1 MVKREYYMR
10 QIRPF
15 IDKDVVKVLT
25 GMRRSGKSV
34 MMQLLQEELVARGVA
49 RGQMLSLNFED
60 LANISLCEG
69 TALHRWVKERAEQI
83 TGKVYLFLDEIQ
95 EVQGW
100 ERVINSLRVSLDVDI
115 YITGSNARLLSGELA
130 TYLAGRYVQFVIYPF
145 SYQEF
150 LLGQGAGDSAKMFQK
165 YLLMGGMPFL
175 LNLSYQEESSKL
187 YLKDAYNSVLLKDI
201 VQRNK
206 LRDTDLLERV
216 IRYAL
221 ASVGQTFSASSIVK
235 YLKSEQRKVSN
246 DTVLNYLNACVAAYL
261 FYRIPRQEV
270 QGRKI
275 LAVNE
280 KCYIADHGLR
290 EAVYGQNIR
299 DIQQVLE
306 NIVCLELL
314 RRGYQVSVGKVGEC
328 EIDFVAEKSAEKIY
342 VQVSYL
348 LASEETIGREFGVY
362 KRVQDN
368 FPKYVLS
375 MDELDFSQDGIK
387 HLNVRDFLLREEW

>member
-1 MVKREYYMR
+1 MIKREYYMR

-83 TGKVYLFLDEIQ
+83 TGKAYLFLDEIQ

-145 SYQEF
+145 YYQEF
-150 LLGQGAGDSAKMFQK
+150 LLGQGAEDSAKMFQK

-175 LNLSYQEESSKL
+175 LNLSYQEDSSKL

-280 KCYIADHGLR
+280 KYYIADHGLR

>member
-15 IDKDVVKVLT
+15 IGKDVVKVLT

-34 MMQLLQEELVARGVA
+34 MMRLLQEELVAQGVA

-60 LANISLCEG
+60 LANIPLCEG
-69 TALHRWVKERAEQI
+69 TALHQWVKERAEQM

-150 LLGQGAGDSAKMFQK
+150 LLGQEAEDSAKLFQK

-175 LNLSYQEESSKL
+175 LNLSYQEDSSKL

-235 YLKSEQRKVSN
+235 YLKNEQRKVSN
-246 DTVLNYLNACVAAYL
+246 DTVQNYLNACVSAYL

-280 KCYIADHGLR
+280 KYYIADHGLQ
-290 EAVYGQNIR
+290 EAVYGQNSR

-314 RRGYQVSVGKVGEC
+314 RRGYQVSVGKVGDY
-328 EIDFVAEKSAEKIY
+328 EIDFVVEKSAEKIY

-348 LASEETIGREFGVY
+348 LASEETVRREFGVY

-375 MDELDFSQDGIK
+375 MDEFDFSQDGIK

>member
-1 MVKREYYMR
+1 MIKREYYMR

-34 MMQLLQEELVARGVA
+34 MMQLLQEELVAQGVV

-69 TALHRWVKERAEQI
+69 TALHRWVKDRAEQI

-150 LLGQGAGDSAKMFQK
+150 LLGQGAEDSAKMFQK

-280 KCYIADHGLR
+280 KYYIADHGLR

-314 RRGYQVSVGKVGEC
+314 RRGYQVSVGKVGEY

-348 LASEETIGREFGVY
+348 LASEETIRREFSIY
-362 KRVQDN
+362 KRIQDN

>member
-1 MVKREYYMR
+1 MIKREYYMR

-83 TGKVYLFLDEIQ
+83 TGKAYLFLDEIQ

-150 LLGQGAGDSAKMFQK
+150 LLGQGAEDSAKMFQK

-175 LNLSYQEESSKL
+175 LNLSYQEDSSKL

-280 KCYIADHGLR
+280 KYYIADHGLR

-328 EIDFVAEKSAEKIY
+328 EIDFVAEKSAEKLY

>member
-1 MVKREYYMR
+1 MIKREYYMR

-69 TALHRWVKERAEQI
+69 TALHCWVKERAEQI

-150 LLGQGAGDSAKMFQK
+150 LLGQGAEDSAKMFQK

-175 LNLSYQEESSKL
+175 LNLSYQEDSSKL

-280 KCYIADHGLR
+280 KYYIADHGLR

-328 EIDFVAEKSAEKIY
+328 EIDFVAEKSAEKLY